1 MSLLK
6 GRKLILNDSGLAGI
20 RYYAA
25 YLAFFSEYLREHTP
39 NEALERFIFSSS
51 FNFDPDLAAATAQ
64 DLRTAGKDGK
74 RHPQMLNR
82 LMSVFLHPFIH
93 IGYGFEFGIP
103 GQIAEGELR
112 FSVFGSC
119 FNTVSP

>member
-1 MSLLK
+1 M
-6 GRKLILNDSGLAGI
+6 ILNNSDLAGI

-51 FNFDPDLAAATAQ
+51 FNFNPDLAAATAQ
-64 DLRTAGKDGK
+64 DLRTSGKDGSE
-74 RHPQMLNR
+74 HPQMLNR
-82 LMSVFLHPFIH
+82 LMSVYLHPFIH

-103 GQIAEGELR
+103 GQVAEGELR
-112 FSVFGSC
+112 FSVLVSC
-119 FNTVSP
+119 FNTVLP